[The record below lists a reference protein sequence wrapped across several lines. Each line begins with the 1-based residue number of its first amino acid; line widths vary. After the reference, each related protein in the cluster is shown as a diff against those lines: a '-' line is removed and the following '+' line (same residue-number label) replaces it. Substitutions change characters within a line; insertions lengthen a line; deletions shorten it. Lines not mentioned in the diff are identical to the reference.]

1 MKKCDQSTVLD
12 WHWRSG
18 GHFTSNCML
27 PVSAFMQL
35 AFSLSYT
42 AIFVRF
48 AFDVTYADV
57 AYAAVKSNGCFI

>member
-1 MKKCDQSTVLD
+1 
-12 WHWRSG
+12 
-18 GHFTSNCML
+18 ML